1 MTTPDTDREGM
12 PAPPDDRSRR
22 AFVALSAAAG
32 WVAASR
38 VTAAARSDT
47 VEQEVEI
54 KTPDGSCDAAFIHPA
69 GGAHPGVLI
78 WTDIFGLR
86 PSMREFGRRLAAAGY
101 AVLVPNPFYRT
112 ARAPVLGDISAFNFQ
127 NEADR
132 ARLPPLT
139 GPLNAAGAAEADAR
153 AYVEFLDAQRQVNR
167 TRKLGS
173 QGYCMGGPLVMR
185 TAASNPDRIGA
196 GASFHGGGLVTDQ
209 PNSPHLLVPKIR
221 ARLYFAIAASD
232 DARQPTAKDTLR
244 AACQAAKVQAEIE
257 VYAGTQ
263 HGWCVPDMPPQGGKP
278 IYSKPDAEHAWG
290 KLLELYRAALA

>member
-1 MTTPDTDREGM
+1 MSTADQDSAAT
-12 PAPPDDRSRR
+12 PAPPEDRSRR

-32 WVAASR
+32 WMAATRTSGAASP
-38 VTAAARSDT
+38 DT
-47 VEQEVEI
+47 VERDVEI

-69 GGAHPGVLI
+69 RGAHPGVLV

-86 PSMREFGRRLAAAGY
+86 PSMREFGRRLAAAGF

-112 ARAPVLGDISAFNFQ
+112 ARAPVLGDISGFNFQ

-132 ARLPPLT
+132 AKLPPLT
-139 GPLNAAGAAEADAR
+139 GPLSAAGAAETDAR
-153 AYVEFLDAQRQVNR
+153 AYIDFLDAQRSVDR
-167 TRKLGS
+167 TRKIGS

-185 TAASNPDRIGA
+185 TAAAVPDRLGA

-209 PNSPHLLVPKIR
+209 PSSPHLLAPRIR
-221 ARLYFAIAASD
+221 ARLYIAIAASD
-232 DARQPTAKDTLR
+232 DTHQPEAKDTLR
-244 AACQAAKVQAEIE
+244 AAFQAAKVQAEIE

-263 HGWCVPDMPPQGGKP
+263 HGWCVPDMPPQGGKA
-278 IYSKPDAEHAWG
+278 IYSKPDAERAWG

>member
-1 MTTPDTDREGM
+1 MTTQDKDREGT
-12 PAPPDDRSRR
+12 PIPPDDRSRR

-32 WVAASR
+32 WVAATR
-38 VTAAARSDT
+38 TTAAAPPDT

-69 GGAHPGVLI
+69 LGSHPGVLI
-78 WTDIFGLR
+78 WPDIFGLR

-101 AVLVPNPFYRT
+101 SVLVPNLFYRT
-112 ARAPVLGDISAFNFQ
+112 ARAPVLGDISGFNFQ
-127 NEADR
+127 SEADR

-139 GPLNAAGAAEADAR
+139 GPINAAGAAESDAR
-153 AYVEFLDAQRQVNR
+153 AYIDFLDAQRQVDKA
-167 TRKLGS
+167 RKIGS

-185 TAASNPDRIGA
+185 TAASNPGRIGA

-209 PNSPHLLVPKIR
+209 PSSPHLLAPKIR
-221 ARLYFAIAASD
+221 ARLYIAIAASD

-244 AACQAAKVQAEIE
+244 AAFQAASVPAEIE

-263 HGWCVPDMPPQGGKP
+263 HGWCVPDMPPQDGKP
-278 IYSKPDAEHAWG
+278 IYSKPDAERAWG